1 MFSITFLFFPNTY
14 NDRTLCLIGSET
26 MVISMTGY
34 GRGKA
39 ENDHVRVTV
48 EIKTVNHRFC
58 EYNIRMPRQLLF
70 LEDKVKKKANEYIR
84 RGRGEIFITV
94 EGEGLVSK
102 ELKFDWDIA
111 DQFVSLID
119 TVQEKYEFTSQVT
132 LQDLLKL
139 ETVFSVEEVPAENDE
154 VEWLLLQALTSAL
167 EDVKRMR
174 VQEGQ
179 ELAYDLETHKEKLA
193 AIVQHVK
200 QYAPSV
206 VRAYKDRLAM
216 KLNELTD
223 GLIEESRLVTE
234 AAIFAD
240 KCDINEELTR
250 LESHLLQFAE
260 TLKQKDPI
268 GRKLDFLVQEMNREV
283 NTIGSKGN
291 DSLITKEVVEMK
303 SLLEKMKEQV
313 QNIE

>member
-1 MFSITFLFFPNTY
+1 LISILFEG
-14 NDRTLCLIGSET
+14 RVT

-34 GRGKA
+34 GRAKA
-39 ENDHVRVTV
+39 ENDDIKVLV

-58 EYNIRMPRQLLF
+58 EYTIRMPRQLLF

-84 RGRGEIFITV
+84 RGRSEIFITI
-94 EGEGLVSK
+94 EGEDFVAK
-102 ELKFDWDIA
+102 KLKLDWGIA
-111 DQFVSLID
+111 DQFFELMDTVKEKYHIRSEVSL
-119 TVQEKYEFTSQVT
+119 QHF
-132 LQDLLKL
+132 LQL
-139 ETVFSVEEVPAENDE
+139 ESIFSIEEEAIKNDE
-154 VEWLLLQALTSAL
+154 VEGTILNALTSAL
-167 EDVKRMR
+167 ENLRAMR

-179 ELAYDLETHKEKLA
+179 ELANDLQVQLQKFA
-193 AIVQHVK
+193 AIAERVK

-206 VRAYKDRLAM
+206 VKTYKERLA
-216 KLNELTD
+216 LRLTELTD
-223 GLIEESRLVTE
+223 GLMDESRLVTE

-250 LESHLLQFAE
+250 LESHCLQFSE
-260 TLKQKDPI
+260 TLKQNEPI

-291 DSLITKEVVEMK
+291 DSFITKEVVEMK

>member
-1 MFSITFLFFPNTY
+1 VELDNRKSGSILFE
-14 NDRTLCLIGSET
+14 GSVT

-34 GRGKA
+34 GRAKA
-39 ENDHVRVTV
+39 ENDQMKVLA

-58 EYNIRMPRQLLF
+58 EYNIRMPRQLMF

-84 RGRGEIFITV
+84 RGRGEIFITI
-94 EGEGLVSK
+94 EGEDFVAK
-102 ELKFDWDIA
+102 RLKLDWGVA
-111 DQFVSLID
+111 DQFFALMD
-119 TVQEKYEFTSQVT
+119 TVKEKYNIQSEVT
-132 LQDLLKL
+132 LQDLLQ
-139 ETVFSVEEVPAENDE
+139 VQSIFSVEEETMKNDE
-154 VEWLLLQALTSAL
+154 IEGLIFSALTGAL
-167 EDVKRMR
+167 ENLKAMR

-179 ELAYDLETHKEKLA
+179 ELANDLQVQLEKFTEIA
-193 AIVQHVK
+193 GSVK

-206 VRAYKDRLAM
+206 VSAYKERLA
-216 KLNELTD
+216 LRLTELTD
-223 GLIEESRLVTE
+223 GLMEESRLVTE

-250 LESHLLQFAE
+250 LESHGLQFFE
-260 TLKQKDPI
+260 TLKQKEPI

-291 DSLITKEVVEMK
+291 DSLITRQVVEMK

>member
-1 MFSITFLFFPNTY
+1 
-14 NDRTLCLIGSET
+14 

-34 GRGKA
+34 GRAKA
-39 ENDHVRVTV
+39 ENDDIKVLV

-84 RGRGEIFITV
+84 RGRSEIFITI
-94 EGEGLVSK
+94 EGEDFVTKRL
-102 ELKFDWDIA
+102 ELDWGIA
-111 DQFVSLID
+111 DQFFELMDTVKEKYHIQSEVSL
-119 TVQEKYEFTSQVT
+119 QNF
-132 LQDLLKL
+132 LQLESIFSIEE
-139 ETVFSVEEVPAENDE
+139 ETVKNDE
-154 VEWLLLQALTSAL
+154 VEATILSALTSAL
-167 EDVKRMR
+167 ENVKAMR
-174 VQEGQ
+174 IQEGQ
-179 ELAYDLETHKEKLA
+179 ELANDLQAQLQKFATIAEK
-193 AIVQHVK
+193 IK

-206 VRAYKDRLAM
+206 VRAYKERLAM
-216 KLNELTD
+216 RLTELTD
-223 GLIEESRLVTE
+223 GLMDESRLVTE

-250 LESHLLQFAE
+250 LESHRLQFSE
-260 TLKQKDPI
+260 TLKQNEPI

-291 DSLITKEVVEMK
+291 DSFITKEVVEMK